1 MEKLSAGKT
10 IGILAAL
17 VVIFMLCSF
26 GIMREQM
33 NLTGMVE
40 ETEYEFDIV
49 TDGGFYNSDIDV
61 RITAPKGAKVY
72 YTVDG
77 NEPST
82 ENGQLYTKP
91 IRLYSTETEQVYVI
105 RAKAYYGDGKESSTL
120 TKTYFCGDFI
130 AERYDMLVISIVGE
144 PDGLF
149 GYDEGILVPGAMYDA
164 FREANPDAHPGG
176 GVEANYT
183 MRGAEAERE
192 VSIEIFESDG
202 SQILSQTGGVR
213 VAGELSRLNNNKS
226 LRLYARS
233 EYDEQN
239 KFSYDFFGDMY
250 SLENGTLGKKYKRLL
265 LKNSGQDYGY
275 GFIRSE
281 LIGSLA
287 DKAGFPD
294 TQHSRP
300 ACVYINGNY
309 YGCYWMAS
317 NYDSQYF
324 ENRYGEYDGEF
335 YILEGGERTKTVSD
349 EADAIEAANVE
360 EYNEKYAYFAQI
372 DLTVDEN
379 YRMLEDFLDVENYLQ
394 YFAIENYVG
403 NDDWPDA
410 NLKTYRYEAGANGY
424 RTNSVFDGRYR
435 MLLFDTDYGF
445 GLTFYYDTIGCLVN
459 EMTLDK
465 IMYEK
470 SPLFAALM
478 KRKDCREYFV
488 SYTLDLM
495 NGVMGAENVAEQV
508 DVLHASRREELA
520 RMYGMEGLIGGELL
534 EGVVLEMGTV
544 ESQIQQI
551 KVYAQER
558 PQYVLQDMKEK
569 FGYEQYYK
577 MTVVSESD
585 LSSVKINS
593 VYCGNDTF
601 IGTYLKELPVTL
613 TPCLGSNEMFDCW
626 MVDGVKYQE
635 QELVLQGENIPGDA
649 LEIRLVTKE
658 LASPLLQIAEVAG
671 RGQEDY
677 VTLVNLSTQEISTK
691 GYYLSDN
698 EDCYQYAL
706 PVIVLKPGES
716 VKLVGK
722 DNDSAESL
730 GEFVLNFNLKE
741 GETLSLTYMSE
752 IVDNVTLPKLSRDGV
767 YVKDFQK
774 KVYVEQKREQRKE

>member
-10 IGILAAL
+10 IGILAVLA
-17 VVIFMLCSF
+17 VIFMLCSF
-26 GIMREQM
+26 GIVWEQM

-40 ETEYEFDIV
+40 ETEDEFDIV

-61 RITAPKGAKVY
+61 KITAPKGAKVY
-72 YTVDG
+72 YTFDC
-77 NEPST
+77 NEPSA

-91 IRLYSTETEQVYVI
+91 IQLYSAETEQVYVI
-105 RAKAYYGDGKESSTL
+105 RAKAYYGDGKESATL
-120 TKTYFCGDFI
+120 TETYFCGNSI
-130 AERYDMLVISIVGE
+130 AERYNMPVISIAGE

-164 FREANPDAHPGG
+164 FMEANPGAHPGG

-202 SQILSQTGGVR
+202 SRILSQTGGVR

-226 LRLYARS
+226 LRLYARR
-233 EYDEQN
+233 EYDKQN

-309 YGCYWMAS
+309 YGCYWLAS

-335 YILEGGERTKTVSD
+335 HILEGGERTKTVSD
-349 EADAIEAANVE
+349 ETDEIETANVK
-360 EYNEKYAYFAQI
+360 EYNEKYDSFAQM

-379 YRMLEDFLDVENYLQ
+379 YRMLENFLDVENYLQ

-424 RTNSVFDGRYR
+424 RENSVFDGRYR

-478 KRKDCREYFV
+478 KREDCREYFV

-495 NGVMGAENVAEQV
+495 NGVMSVESVSKEADE
-508 DVLHASRREELA
+508 LHSSHRDELSRMFEVEGLVGGLLLDESSL
-520 RMYGMEGLIGGELL
+520 GME
-534 EGVVLEMGTV
+534 TV
-544 ESQIQQI
+544 EKNIRQI
-551 KVYAQER
+551 KDYASAR
-558 PQYVLQDMKEK
+558 PQYVLQDIEEK
-569 FGYEQYYK
+569 FNYYQKYK
-577 MTVVSESD
+577 MTIVSDSDSTAVKVNTFYNES
-585 LSSVKINS
+585 
-593 VYCGNDTF
+593 GNFT
-601 IGTYLKELPVTL
+601 GVYLKEIPVTI
-613 TPCLGSNEMFDCW
+613 TPCFEPGTCFDHW
-626 MVDGVKYQE
+626 LVDGVRYDEEKLTIYGDDIE
-635 QELVLQGENIPGDA
+635 GDNVEIELVTQIDENAGIM
-649 LEIRLVTKE
+649 
-658 LASPLLQIAEVAG
+658 IAAVAAKG
-671 RGQEDY
+671 HEDY
-677 VTLVNLSTQEISTK
+677 VELVNMSPQSVSTR
-691 GYYLSDN
+691 GYYLSDD
-698 EDCYQYAL
+698 EDMYRYAL
-706 PVIVLKPGES
+706 PVMVLKPGETLR
-716 VKLVGK
+716 LVGK
-722 DNDSAESL
+722 DNDSADSL
-730 GEFVLNFNLKE
+730 GQFVLNFNIKQD
-741 GETLSLTYMSE
+741 ETLTLTYE
-752 IVDNVTLPKLSRDGV
+752 DIAVDYMKIPELSKDGV
-767 YVKDFQK
+767 YVRDFK
-774 KVYVEQKREQRKE
+774 RGICVEQKR